1 MKTVF
6 DLEKLESKKFDIT
19 YKIIF
24 ALTMLSMSLHFLETP
39 FANLITALILLI
51 FVGIDILM
59 LLVFFN
65 KNNKKM
71 FWLNYILIMILS
83 TLIGGNLYVFFT
95 S

>member
-6 DLEKLESKKFDIT
+6 DLEKLESSKFDIT

-24 ALTMLSMSLHFLETP
+24 ALTMFSMSLHFLETP